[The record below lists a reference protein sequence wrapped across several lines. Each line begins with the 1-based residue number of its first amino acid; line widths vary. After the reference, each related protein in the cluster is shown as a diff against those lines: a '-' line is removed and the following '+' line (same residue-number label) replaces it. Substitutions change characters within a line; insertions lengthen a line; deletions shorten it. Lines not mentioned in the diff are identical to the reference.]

1 MATPAAMPTTVARII
16 LFHLSF
22 LWRHARAHT
31 SFYCDD
37 GSAKAW
43 RPFRFNRAVATRP
56 TGYNQSHM
64 KFRGFLCAIATLGI
78 AVWAAEQKPAQP
90 PPAQAVPSDEPT
102 RIQVDVT
109 RVSMLFTV
117 TDRKGRFVTNLTK
130 EDFEIVEAKKAQTV
144 QEFTAES
151 DLPLRLGILI
161 DTSNSIRDRF
171 RFEQEAASE
180 FIKSVV
186 RSNQDRAMV
195 VRFDTSAELVSDLT
209 TDTDKL
215 DRAIRDLRPGG
226 GTAMYDALFYA
237 CRDKLSQDQPKH
249 KFRRAVVIVSDGDDN
264 QSHYTRDQSLEMAQK
279 ADVVVYAISTNIS
292 RTDTDGDKVLKYFAQ
307 ETGGQAFFPFKVEDL
322 EQSFEN
328 IANELRHQYNIS
340 YRPEPLKTDGLFH
353 TVDVRVKGRKEL
365 QVHVRKGYY
374 APKI

>member
-1 MATPAAMPTTVARII
+1 MKYFLATTLFLAFASLNAQAPPKPTSPDDDPAARI
-16 LFHLSF
+16 
-22 LWRHARAHT
+22 
-31 SFYCDD
+31 
-37 GSAKAW
+37 
-43 RPFRFNRAVATRP
+43 
-56 TGYNQSHM
+56 
-64 KFRGFLCAIATLGI
+64 TL
-78 AVWAAEQKPAQP
+78 
-90 PPAQAVPSDEPT
+90 
-102 RIQVDVT
+102 DVT
-109 RVSMLFTV
+109 RVNMLFTV
-117 TDRKGRFVTNLTK
+117 SDKKGRFVTDLNK
-130 EDFEIVEAKKAQTV
+130 EEFEILEAKKPQSIM
-144 QEFTAES
+144 EFTAET
-151 DLPLRLGILI
+151 DLPLRIGILI

-209 TDTDKL
+209 SDTDKL
-215 DRAIRDLRPGG
+215 DRSIRDLRPGG

-237 CRDKLSQDQPKH
+237 CRDKLSQDQPRH

-264 QSHYTRDQSLEMAQK
+264 QSHYTRDQALEMAQK

-292 RTDTDGDKVLKYFAQ
+292 RTETDGDKVLKYFAQ
-307 ETGGQAFFPFKVEDL
+307 ETGGRAFFPFKVEDL

-353 TVDVRVKGRKEL
+353 IVDVRVRGRKEL

-374 APKI
+374 APKM